1 MIEEKM
7 QQISQFVEDSYDKIL
22 NSIDQILIPYFVPK
36 QITISQAFHQIS
48 QERLVQFNFAN
59 EVVAEITPLIDQI
72 VHINKEKQQKFELA
86 QITNVELQK
95 TLQELKERKK
105 NDVNNYDQL
114 YQESHALLQLKEQE
128 IVQLNDTQN
137 QIIKDQQETIKELLK
152 QKDDFML
159 ENNKLNELIKQQQEN
174 IIQNQQL
181 QTPILLNSFTFSEIY
196 KQPSCQVS
204 QNGKLFFNKSLFYS
218 CLCDQPIP
226 KQGNVKFAY
235 LIHEIVTNQ
244 TMVGIGAKEII
255 SKSGYSNIHLP
266 GNGQR
271 LFIFSAYLIMSSG
284 YCFSHHQQDKYH
296 DSIPFTF
303 TNNDIIIIEVDIQK
317 QYIKWIK
324 QSTKEFFLLD
334 IDPNYEYYPCING
347 TGKVEILNE
356 IIT

>member
-1 MIEEKM
+1 MIGEKI
-7 QQISQFVEDSYDKIL
+7 QQISQFVE
-22 NSIDQILIPYFVPK
+22 
-36 QITISQAFHQIS
+36 ITISQAFHQIS
-48 QERLVQFNFAN
+48 QERLVQCNFAN
-59 EVVAEITPLIDQI
+59 EIVAEITPLIDQI
-72 VHINKEKQQKFELA
+72 VYLNKEKQQKFELA

-95 TLQELKERKK
+95 ILQELKERKK

-114 YQESHALLQLKEQE
+114 YQESHALLQQKEQE
-128 IVQLNDTQN
+128 IIQLNDTQN
-137 QIIKDQQETIKELLK
+137 QIIKNQQETIKELLK

-174 IIQNQQL
+174 IIQDQQL

-218 CLCDQPIP
+218 CLCDQAIP
-226 KQGNVKFAY
+226 KQGN
-235 LIHEIVTNQ
+235 IVTNQ

-271 LFIFSAYLIMSSG
+271 QFIFSAYLIMSSG